1 MGCPSNGARIPVGC
15 RIPPGSPLSP
25 IPFSPPEG
33 TRMDFNLTEEN
44 ELWRTT
50 VHEFADKEIRPTAA
64 EFDREARFN
73 EAAFRKMSAIGLLGL
88 NIPEALGGA
97 GVDAVGAALAI
108 EELGWGDG
116 GPAPA
121 GPG

>member
-1 MGCPSNGARIPVGC
+1 
-15 RIPPGSPLSP
+15 
-25 IPFSPPEG
+25 
-33 TRMDFNLTEEN
+33 MDFNLTEEN

-97 GVDAVGAALAI
+97 G
-108 EELGWGDG
+108 DG
-116 GPAPA
+116 EARAGGA
-121 GPG
+121 GPHRADRGIRSGRRGPDARRASGGRLGPERRQGLDHQR